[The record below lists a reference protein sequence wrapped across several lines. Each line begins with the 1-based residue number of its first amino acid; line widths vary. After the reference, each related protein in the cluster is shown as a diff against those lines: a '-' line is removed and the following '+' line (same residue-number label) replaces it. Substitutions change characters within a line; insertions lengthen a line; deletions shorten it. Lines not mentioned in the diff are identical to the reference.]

1 MYLPRSGGKMYL
13 NTLGK
18 NEMYLSVAEILGTDI
33 EVVKKFVIEN
43 ADEIVDY
50 HYDEHSIEQMNL
62 DCLING
68 NAPKRI
74 DSLIV
79 NHITPRESKE
89 SIWQEGL
96 LTLSHALTK
105 KTALS
110 DYLKELGFTFAFDE
124 KQIVMS
130 MNDKIV
136 EVENKLG
143 TNLKMRLGGE
153 KTLND
158 YNVNGYLFVSE
169 FEQEAIR
176 GWLGSP
182 EFLKSLAIYY
192 NKNSIADNYADKCY
206 NYFVSFKVPLDK
218 VDIEGFSDKIDADRK
233 TDILLR
239 YTINALAYAE
249 MKRKPFLSMYNPII
263 FLKRDYNV
271 PKEDIRKIWV
281 LQCKQGKW
289 SPVEIDEVVNQ

>member
-62 DCLING
+62 GSLING

-110 DYLKELGFTFAFDE
+110 DYLKELGFTFSFDE

-206 NYFVSFKVPLDK
+206 NYFVSFEVPLDK

-271 PKEDIRKIWV
+271 PKEDICKIWV

>member
-62 DCLING
+62 DSLING

-110 DYLKELGFTFAFDE
+110 DYLKELGFTFSFDE

-206 NYFVSFKVPLDK
+206 NYFVPFEVPLDK

>member
-1 MYLPRSGGKMYL
+1 MFL

-18 NEMYLSVAEILGTDI
+18 NEMYMSVAEILEIDV
-33 EVVKKFVIEN
+33 EAVKRFVIEN
-43 ADEIVDY
+43 ADKIVDCR
-50 HYDEHSIEQMNL
+50 YDEYGIEQMDLGNL
-62 DCLING
+62 MKG
-68 NAPKRI
+68 KEPKRI

-79 NHITPRESKE
+79 NHITPRECEE

-96 LTLSHALTK
+96 LALSYALTT

-110 DYLKELGFTFAFDE
+110 EYLQELGFTFSFDE
-124 KQIVMS
+124 KQIIMS
-130 MNDKIV
+130 RNGKII

-158 YNVNGYLFVSE
+158 YNVNGYLFVDG

-206 NYFVSFKVPLDK
+206 NYYVSFEVPLDK
-218 VDIEGFSDKIDADRK
+218 VDIEGFSDKIDADSK
-233 TDILLR
+233 TAILLK

-249 MKRKPFLSMYNPII
+249 RRTKPFFSMYNPIV
-263 FLKRDYNV
+263 FMKRDYNV
-271 PKEDIRKIWV
+271 PKENIRKIWK
-281 LQCKQGKW
+281 LQYKQGKW
-289 SPVEIDEVVNQ
+289 IPVEIDE

>member
-62 DCLING
+62 DSLING

-110 DYLKELGFTFAFDE
+110 DYLKELGFTFSFDE

-176 GWLGSP
+176 AWLGSP

-206 NYFVSFKVPLDK
+206 NYFVPFEVPLDK

-289 SPVEIDEVVNQ
+289 SL

>member
-62 DCLING
+62 DSLING

-110 DYLKELGFTFAFDE
+110 DYLKELGFTFSFDE

-206 NYFVSFKVPLDK
+206 NYFVPFEVPLDK

-271 PKEDIRKIWV
+271 PKEDIRKIWG

-289 SPVEIDEVVNQ
+289 SPVE

>member
-1 MYLPRSGGKMYL
+1 MYL

-62 DCLING
+62 DSLING

-110 DYLKELGFTFAFDE
+110 DYLKELGFTFSFDE

-206 NYFVSFKVPLDK
+206 NYFVPFEVPLDK

-271 PKEDIRKIWV
+271 PKEDIRKIWG

>member
-62 DCLING
+62 GSLING

-110 DYLKELGFTFAFDE
+110 DYLKELGFTFSFDE

-206 NYFVSFKVPLDK
+206 NYFVSFEVPLDK

>member
-1 MYLPRSGGKMYL
+1 MYL

-62 DCLING
+62 DSLING

-110 DYLKELGFTFAFDE
+110 DYLKELGFTFSFDE

-143 TNLKMRLGGE
+143 TNLKMRLGGD

-158 YNVNGYLFVSE
+158 DNVKGYLFVSE

-182 EFLKSLAIYY
+182 EFLKSLSIYY

-206 NYFVSFKVPLDK
+206 NYFVSFEVPLDK

>member
-1 MYLPRSGGKMYL
+1 MYL

-62 DCLING
+62 DSLING

-110 DYLKELGFTFAFDE
+110 DYLKELGFTFSFDE

-176 GWLGSP
+176 AWLGSP

-206 NYFVSFKVPLDK
+206 NYFVPFEVPLDK

>member
-62 DCLING
+62 DSLING

-110 DYLKELGFTFAFDE
+110 DYLKELGFTFSFDE

-182 EFLKSLAIYY
+182 EFLKSLSIYY

-206 NYFVSFKVPLDK
+206 NYFVSFEVPLDK

>member
-1 MYLPRSGGKMYL
+1 MYL

-62 DCLING
+62 DSLING

-110 DYLKELGFTFAFDE
+110 DYLKELGFTFSFDE

-206 NYFVSFKVPLDK
+206 NYFVPFEVPLDK